1 MDENLQQLAQQLGP
15 QFIDEGA
22 MEVVQEIIEDGLTP
36 DEVMPA
42 LEMIELVLQQPEA
55 YPEVR
60 AELIAQDFL
69 DEEDLPLEFDPQEIG
84 VIYLVL
90 TRAIE
95 MLSSGEV
102 QQMQQGVSSG
112 MPEPM
117 AMGMLSG
124 MEDSMPP
131 GMQPPQQFAKGGLAK
146 IADDLAGMGRYGDT
160 MLAHINPKEAAMLKR
175 MGGSGTINPRTG
187 LPEFFGFVKKAF
199 KKVVNVAKKVVGKVT
214 NALGPAGTGI
224 LLSIAAPWAI
234 PALGGALG
242 IGSLGAGALYGGL
255 SSAATGGN
263 VVQGALLGGLGG
275 GLGDAVG
282 GYANNT
288 LGLGLGESAKQLL
301 GSSLVGGAAGAATG
315 QGFLPGAVQGA
326 IGQYAGSAL
335 QGLGGKF
342 AGGVG
347 AGINQAGKQFGN
359 MLTAGF
365 DPRSAALTGGL
376 SGLASALTYQ
386 PVKSNTF
393 RGLKSPS
400 DSVVEGLR
408 QPTTTGMP
416 SSDFGNY
423 GEDLTGQM
431 AFRDGTGVNYSTG
444 QNTGQYMEVPGGTQ
458 MSANIGQPQIDLS
471 GGQAAAGATGSGG
484 FDVGNLLKY
493 GTLAAT
499 AGSLFAKPPEIQ
511 QQLQQLPADKQEY
524 FNRPSVAWDWGRL
537 TQDAAQNGTTLAEY
551 VAVNW
556 PKITSGRYNVQPGQ
570 PGQTV
575 QMAKGGALDM
585 IAGYMKGGGSGRSDN
600 IDAKLSPGEYIMDAE
615 TVALL
620 GDGSSEEGG
629 RRLEA
634 MRKQIR
640 QHKGKALAKGKF
652 SQNAKS
658 PLDYIKGAL

>member
-1 MDENLQQLAQQLGP
+1 MDENLQQLAQELGP

-22 MEVVQEIIEDGLTP
+22 LEAVQEIMAEGVAP
-36 DEVMPA
+36 DELVPVIE
-42 LEMIELVLQQPEA
+42 LLELVLQQPEV

-60 AELIAQDFL
+60 DQLIAQDFL
-69 DEEDLPLEFDPQEIG
+69 DEEDLPFEFDAQEIG
-84 VIYLVL
+84 VMYLVL
-90 TRAIE
+90 TRAVE
-95 MLSSGEV
+95 MMSSGEA
-102 QQMQQGVSSG
+102 QQMQSGTALG
-112 MPEPM
+112 MPT
-117 AMGMLSG
+117 
-124 MEDSMPP
+124 DF
-131 GMQPPQQFAKGGLAK
+131 MQPPQQQFARGGLAT
-146 IADDLAGMGRYGDT
+146 IAEDLMGMGRNGDT
-160 MLAHINPKEAAMLKR
+160 MIAHINPQEAALLKKL
-175 MGGSGTINPRTG
+175 GGSGTINPHTG
-187 LPEFFGFVKKAF
+187 MPEFFFKKIAGAVKKTIKRVAGA
-199 KKVVNVAKKVVGKVT
+199 AKKVVGKVT
-214 NALGPAGTGI
+214 KALGPMGTAA
-224 LLSIAAPWAI
+224 LFAIAAPWAI

-242 IGSLGAGALYGGL
+242 IGGLASGALYGGL

-263 VVQGALLGGLGG
+263 VVQGALLGGLGS
-275 GLGDAVG
+275 GLGDVVG
-282 GYANNT
+282 GYANNS
-288 LGLGLGESAKQLL
+288 LNLGLGESAKQLL

-326 IGQYAGSAL
+326 VGQYAGSAL
-335 QGLGGKF
+335 QGVGGKF
-342 AGGVG
+342 AGGLG
-347 AGINQAGKQFGN
+347 AGISQGGKQFGN
-359 MLTAGF
+359 MVTAGF
-365 DPRSAALTGGL
+365 DPRTAAMTGGL
-376 SGLASALTYQ
+376 SGLATALTYQ

-400 DSVVEGLR
+400 DSVVEGLK
-408 QPTTTGMP
+408 QPTTPNMQN
-416 SSDFGNY
+416 SDFGNY
-423 GEDLTGQM
+423 GQDLTGQT
-431 AFRDGTGVNYSTG
+431 AFRDGTGVDYSIG
-444 QNTGQYMEVPGGTQ
+444 QNGGGQYMPTVDGTQ
-458 MSANIGQPQIDLS
+458 MATNIGQPQVDFS
-471 GGQAAAGATGSGG
+471 SGQAAAGATGSGG

-499 AGSLFAKPPEIQ
+499 AGSLFAKPPEVQ

-556 PKITSGRYNVQPGQ
+556 PKITSGQYNVQPGQPGQ

-634 MRKQIR
+634 MRKQVR